1 MIMENLF
8 KNIKLIAFDVDGVF
22 TDGRIYIN
30 DTGKESKAFHTQD
43 GYGIRQLIEAGI
55 IVAVIS
61 GRKSKAVSIRMK
73 ELGIKDVYLGCKDK
87 EVAFQTLLHKYSI
100 DQMLSAFVGDDIP
113 DIKIL
118 KVVGLPIAVA
128 NARPEVKEIAKYIT
142 KNTGGSGAIRE
153 ITDLILK
160 QSF

>member
-30 DTGKESKAFHTQD
+30 NAGIESKAFHTQD
-43 GYGIRQLIEAGI
+43 GQGIRQILETGI
-55 IVAVIS
+55 KVAVIS
-61 GRKSKAVSIRMK
+61 GRKSQAVSMRMK
-73 ELGIKDVYLGCKDK
+73 ELSIEDVYLGCKNK
-87 EVAFQTLLHKYSI
+87 EATFQALLKKYSI
-100 DQMLSAFVGDDIP
+100 RAMESAFVGDDIP
-113 DIKIL
+113 DVKIL

-128 NARPEVKEIAKYIT
+128 NARSEVKKIAKYIT

-153 ITDLILK
+153 ITDLLLK
-160 QSF
+160 Q

>member
-30 DTGKESKAFHTQD
+30 DAGIESKAFHTQD
-43 GYGIRQLIEAGI
+43 GQGIRQILETGI
-55 IVAVIS
+55 KVAVIS
-61 GRKSKAVSIRMK
+61 GRKSQAVSMRMK
-73 ELGIKDVYLGCKDK
+73 ELSIEDVYLGCKNK
-87 EVAFQTLLHKYSI
+87 EATFQALLKKYSI
-100 DQMLSAFVGDDIP
+100 RAMESAFVGDDIP
-113 DIKIL
+113 DVKIL

-128 NARPEVKEIAKYIT
+128 NARSEVKKIAKYIT

-153 ITDLILK
+153 ITDLLLK
-160 QSF
+160 Q

>member
-30 DTGKESKAFHTQD
+30 DAGIESKAFHTQD
-43 GYGIRQLIEAGI
+43 GQGIRQILETGI
-55 IVAVIS
+55 KVAVIS
-61 GRKSKAVSIRMK
+61 GRKSQAVSMRMK
-73 ELGIKDVYLGCKDK
+73 ELSIEDVYLDCKNK
-87 EVAFQTLLHKYSI
+87 EATFQSLLKKYSI
-100 DQMLSAFVGDDIP
+100 RAMESAFVGDDIP
-113 DIKIL
+113 DVKIL

-128 NARPEVKEIAKYIT
+128 NARSEVKKIAKYIT

-153 ITDLILK
+153 ITDLLLK
-160 QSF
+160 Q

>member
-73 ELGIKDVYLGCKDK
+73 EG
-87 EVAFQTLLHKYSI
+87 
-100 DQMLSAFVGDDIP
+100 
-113 DIKIL
+113 L
-118 KVVGLPIAVA
+118 K
-128 NARPEVKEIAKYIT
+128 
-142 KNTGGSGAIRE
+142 
-153 ITDLILK
+153 LK
-160 QSF
+160 K